1 MSLANAWLYVHIA
14 YSFNGIYAES
24 DMQEETGSLIFVTC
38 MPIINTFWS
47 IFSWIL
53 IWPWKTNANI
63 NLGKH
68 FFQIKKFK

>member
-1 MSLANAWLYVHIA
+1 
-14 YSFNGIYAES
+14 
-24 DMQEETGSLIFVTC
+24 MQEETGSLIFVTC